1 MTATIAKTYIEEQI
15 AIFERIHN
23 SFPKLSIYDSFL
35 AYDAANEIWDTLHVL
50 YDIRSELKGAESQ
63 QQVME
68 ALALIQDDYQNAILA
83 ACRVRENVENAFRRI
98 SEAVKSLY

>member
-15 AIFERIHN
+15 AIFERIHS
-23 SFPKLSIYDSFL
+23 SFPKLSIYDNFL
-35 AYDAANEIWDTLHVL
+35 AYGAAHEIWDTLQVL

-68 ALALIQDDYQNAILA
+68 ALDLIKDDYQYAIPA
-83 ACRVRENVENAFRRI
+83 ACRVRENAEIAFYRI
-98 SEAVKSLY
+98 SEAVKNLY